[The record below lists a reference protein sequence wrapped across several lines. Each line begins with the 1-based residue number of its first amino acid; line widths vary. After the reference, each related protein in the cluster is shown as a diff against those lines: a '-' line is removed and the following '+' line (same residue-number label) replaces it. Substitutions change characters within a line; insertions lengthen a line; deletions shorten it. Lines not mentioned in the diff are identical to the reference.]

1 MQVLQKKKR
10 FSWPPDFAL
19 SWDPFVYISL
29 KSSWLRGLITLFDS
43 WLVSEHTA
51 QHASPYD
58 LWHRLMEPVTSL
70 RWKPIRLWGDN
81 QRLGIFYLVAI
92 KLDNVAVFY
101 CRLPSG
107 ARKFEAMD
115 GRKEEIWTPETA
127 RSLEHR
133 FGSIFFSGC
142 HTSNS
147 RTLSD
152 S

>member
-10 FSWPPDFAL
+10 SSWPPYFAL
-19 SWDPFVYISL
+19 SWNPFVYISL
-29 KSSWLRGLITLFDS
+29 KSSGLRELIALFNS
-43 WLVSEHTA
+43 WLVWEHTT

-70 RWKPIRLWGDN
+70 RWRLIRLWGDN
-81 QRLGIFYLVAI
+81 QRLGILYLVGI

-107 ARKFEAMD
+107 NRKFEAMD

-127 RSLEHR
+127 GSLEHR

-147 RTLSD
+147 RILSD